1 MKISFFVGMY
11 CFSMHLGQGQEHEAT
26 PLIASAETSIQQKSH
41 HVLQSRRLCSATL
54 TQTMGPQPLAENAE
68 YRDAHDTFSLM
79 LFILIYW
86 MFFQV
91 SVCFP
96 AYFYLFRC
104 SSEFALMLSI
114 LTFRKALVEI
124 LYQTPS
130 T

>member
-1 MKISFFVGMY
+1 
-11 CFSMHLGQGQEHEAT
+11 MHLGQGQEHEAT

-41 HVLQSRRLCSATL
+41 HILQSRRLCSATL

-68 YRDAHDTFSLM
+68 YRDPDTFSLM
-79 LFILIYW
+79 LFILISR

-91 SVCFP
+91 YVCFP
-96 AYFYLFRC
+96 AYFYLFGC

-114 LTFRKALVEI
+114 LTFQKAIVEI